1 MRRLLRKLRRN
12 PRMASCLPLCTA
24 RQTSEEPGAPAPAEG
39 KGRGSVLEE
48 AARLLDRVFAATDFE
63 DTDDAQKTF
72 THIRSELRR
81 TATGPDGAK
90 LVQKFASLGGA
101 ATAESTFMDMI
112 KIIWRTV
119 RLTPGNSLVR
129 IQLFF
134 LAIAGMTVSV
144 LKSPSVADDVLES
157 WLQKVEVWLGR
168 QLTSGGKGCV
178 DGGEG
183 RVGERIDRFFS
194 TPYLHD
200 FD

>member
-1 MRRLLRKLRRN
+1 MRKVLRKL
-12 PRMASCLPLCTA
+12 RMASCLHLCTA
-24 RQTSEEPGAPAPAEG
+24 RQTSEEYPPQTPGR
-39 KGRGSVLEE
+39 KGRVSVLEE
-48 AARLLDRVFAATDFE
+48 SAKLLDRVFAATDFE

-72 THIRSELRR
+72 TNIRSELPK
-81 TATGPDGAK
+81 TATSADGVK
-90 LVQKFASLGGA
+90 LVQKFVSLGSA
-101 ATAESTFMDMI
+101 ATAESTYMDMI

-119 RLTPGNSLVR
+119 RLTPGTSLVR
-129 IQLFF
+129 LQLFF
-134 LAIAGMTVSV
+134 LAIGAMTVSV
-144 LKSPSVADDVLES
+144 RKSPNVSDDVLES

-183 RVGERIDRFFS
+183 SVNARIDRFFN